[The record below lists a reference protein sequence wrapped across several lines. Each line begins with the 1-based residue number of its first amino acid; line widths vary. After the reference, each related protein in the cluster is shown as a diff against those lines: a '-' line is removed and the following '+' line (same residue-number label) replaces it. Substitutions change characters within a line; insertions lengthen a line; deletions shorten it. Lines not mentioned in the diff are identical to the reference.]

1 LPHDLVLVTV
11 GTDHHPFDRLV
22 GWVDDWYAARA
33 GRGLRVV
40 VQHGSSAPPAH
51 AEGHPYL
58 ARGRLGRLL
67 GEASVVVCHGG
78 PSTIME
84 ARSARKLPVV
94 VPRDPD
100 LGEHVDGH
108 QVAFARHQAAH
119 GRVILAEDR
128 TTLLG
133 AIDSVLARPETGR
146 LDVVDAVPTAAIDD
160 FSRLVDGLTR
170 RRRRRWPPRRAESP
184 RPRVQGSP

>member
-78 PSTIME
+78 P
-84 ARSARKLPVV
+84 
-94 VPRDPD
+94 
-100 LGEHVDGH
+100 
-108 QVAFARHQAAH
+108 
-119 GRVILAEDR
+119 
-128 TTLLG
+128 
-133 AIDSVLARPETGR
+133 
-146 LDVVDAVPTAAIDD
+146 
-160 FSRLVDGLTR
+160 
-170 RRRRRWPPRRAESP
+170 
-184 RPRVQGSP
+184 